1 MTPVSLVCSYYDD
14 PRRLFDLAWNHTTF
28 DYFDEIIIVDDGS
41 QKHLARD
48 VLVDLIAD
56 EPSLSDRV
64 RLFRIPWDYG
74 FNNHGGRNLAMRY
87 VRNEWCTL
95 IDVDNV
101 MDEAFCEKLHE
112 MIDSAP
118 EDTFIIHNADITPNK
133 DTLNHFTLKH
143 SQFWRCGGYDEEF
156 MGIHYGDRVFRH
168 RLDSHYEGIWMPEET
183 PLRFTREMHEYKYGS
198 NHKLTTYVDD
208 KYVYHPR
215 QEYRIAIE
223 QFCYDRNEDH
233 WNIDNNY
240 YNIRER
246 QGKFFYYED
255 DLECRQLE
263 LDLDMPKRK
272 MPSRRVPYEQSPFY
286 AAVSGMVED
295 AIQRGVIKPWTT

>member
-14 PRRLFDLAWNHTTF
+14 PRRLFDLVWNPTTF
-28 DYFDEIIIVDDGS
+28 EYFDEIIIVDDGS

-64 RLFRIPWDYG
+64 RLFRIPLDYG
-74 FNNHGGRNLAMRY
+74 FNNHGGRNLAMRF

-101 MDEAFCEKLHE
+101 MDEAFCKKLHE

-118 EDTFIIHNADITPNK
+118 EDTFIIHNADIALNK

-156 MGIHYGDRVFRH
+156 MGIHYGDRPFRH
-168 RLDSHYEGIWMPEET
+168 RLDGHYTGIWMPEET
-183 PLRFTREMHEYKYGS
+183 PLRFSRIMHEYEFSEDCK
-198 NHKLTTYVDD
+198 NTTYVNDR
-208 KYVYHPR
+208 VVQHPPER
-215 QEYRIAIE
+215 YRVAIE
-223 QFCYDRNEDH
+223 HFCYARNEQQLT
-233 WNIDNNY
+233 IDNNY
-240 YNIRER
+240 KSISNRH
-246 QGKFFYYED
+246 GKYFYYED

-263 LDLDMPKRK
+263 LDLGIPNKTL
-272 MPSRRVPYEQSPFY
+272 PSRRVPYEESPFY
-286 AAVSGMVED
+286 SAVLKMVDE
-295 AIQRGVIKPWTT
+295 AVQRGILK

>member
-14 PRRLFDLAWNHTTF
+14 PRRLFDLVWNPTTF

-48 VLVDLIAD
+48 VLVDLIKD

-74 FNNHGGRNLAMRY
+74 FNNHGGRNLAMRF

-156 MGIHYGDRVFRH
+156 MGIHYGDKVFRH
-168 RLDSHYEGIWMPEET
+168 RLDSHYKGLWMPEET
-183 PLRFTREMHEYKYGS
+183 PLRFSRAMHEIKE
-198 NHKLTTYVDD
+198 HKDHTITTYVND
-208 KYVYHPR
+208 KYVLHPP
-215 QEYRIAIE
+215 ETYRVAIE
-223 QFCYDRNEDH
+223 QYCYDRNENKQ
-233 WNIDNNY
+233 NIDTNY
-240 YNIRER
+240 RVISTKH
-246 QGKFFYYED
+246 GKYFYYED
-255 DLECRQLE
+255 DLEGRQLE
-263 LDLDMPKRK
+263 LDLGIPNYTL
-272 MPSRRVPYEQSPFY
+272 PSRRVPYNEIPHVDIISRI
-286 AAVSGMVED
+286 VKD
-295 AIQRGVIKPWTT
+295 AKRKGII

>member
-14 PRRLFDLAWNHTTF
+14 PRRLFDLAWNPTTF

-101 MDEAFCEKLHE
+101 M
-112 MIDSAP
+112 
-118 EDTFIIHNADITPNK
+118 
-133 DTLNHFTLKH
+133 
-143 SQFWRCGGYDEEF
+143 G
-156 MGIHYGDRVFRH
+156 
-168 RLDSHYEGIWMPEET
+168 
-183 PLRFTREMHEYKYGS
+183 
-198 NHKLTTYVDD
+198 
-208 KYVYHPR
+208 
-215 QEYRIAIE
+215 
-223 QFCYDRNEDH
+223 
-233 WNIDNNY
+233 
-240 YNIRER
+240 
-246 QGKFFYYED
+246 
-255 DLECRQLE
+255 LE
-263 LDLDMPKRK
+263 LRL
-272 MPSRRVPYEQSPFY
+272 
-286 AAVSGMVED
+286 ED
-295 AIQRGVIKPWTT
+295 AIDHLSGNGGRPVVTGLAAALAEVEAHGDDRHPQKGRLHRRGHGARVEHVDSDVGTRVHARDGRIVFDHGHFVAARHLAGRVDPNRRQHFKGGQQAS

>member
-14 PRRLFDLAWNHTTF
+14 PRRLFDLVWNPTTF
-28 DYFDEIIIVDDGS
+28 EYFDEIIIVDDGS

-48 VLVDLIAD
+48 VLVDLILD

-74 FNNHGGRNLAMRY
+74 FNNHGGRNLAMRF

-118 EDTFIIHNADITPNK
+118 EDTFIIHNADLTPNK

-156 MGIHYGDRVFRH
+156 MGIHYGDKVFRH
-168 RLDSHYEGIWMPEET
+168 RLDSHYTGIWMPEET
-183 PLRFTREMHEYKYGS
+183 PLRFSRGMHKIKES
-198 NHKLTTYVDD
+198 EQFNITTYVNDEYVQHPPD
-208 KYVYHPR
+208 KYRV
-215 QEYRIAIE
+215 AIE
-223 QFCYDRNEDH
+223 QYCYDRNEIKR
-233 WNIDNNY
+233 NIDNDY
-240 YNIRER
+240 REISIKH
-246 QGKFFYYED
+246 GAYFYYED

-263 LDLDMPKRK
+263 LDLGVPNYTL
-272 MPSRRVPYEQSPFY
+272 PSRRVPYNEIPF
-286 AAVSGMVED
+286 AATIAYILRD
-295 AIQRGVIKPWTT
+295 AERRGIV

>member
-14 PRRLFDLAWNHTTF
+14 PRRLFDLVWNPTTF

-74 FNNHGGRNLAMRY
+74 FNNHGGRNLAMRF

-118 EDTFIIHNADITPNK
+118 EDTFIIHNADITPSK

-156 MGIHYGDRVFRH
+156 MGIHYGDKVFRH

-183 PLRFTREMHEYKYGS
+183 PLCFSRGMHKIKESEHFKI
-198 NHKLTTYVDD
+198 TTYVNDEYVQHPPE
-208 KYVYHPR
+208 KYRV
-215 QEYRIAIE
+215 AIE
-223 QFCYDRNEDH
+223 QYCYDRNELKR
-233 WNIDNNY
+233 NIDDNY
-240 YNIRER
+240 RDISNKH
-246 QGKFFYYED
+246 GKYFYYED
-255 DLECRQLE
+255 DLENRQLE
-263 LDLDMPKRK
+263 LDLGIPNYTL
-272 MPSRRVPYEQSPFY
+272 PSRRVPYSEIPF
-286 AAVSGMVED
+286 ADTIAHILED
-295 AIQRGVIKPWTT
+295 AERRGIV